1 METVWQ
7 DVRYAIRTLLKK
19 PGFTAVAVLSL
30 TLGIGANTT
39 IFTLVKAVFL
49 QSMPVKDAGRVM
61 FIYSTQRS
69 KDGTELP
76 PYMPSSYLNAI
87 DYREKNDVFSGL
99 SVVQFTGASLD
110 IDGKPAG
117 GTGITLVNW
126 DFFDILN
133 VHPLMG
139 RFFSPEEDK
148 TPGARPVVVIGYDM
162 WNGQMGARKDV
173 VGQIIRLNEHD
184 FTIIGVAPRDFRNAG
199 ALGTSDTFVPIMM
212 HEQVVTGNVKD
223 WYPRRGFRMVFMVA
237 RLKPG
242 VSQQQAQASMHALGV
257 HLAEEHPVENSG
269 RFTNLIPLDQTNVPP
284 AQRGIFVRAGALM
297 SIVVGLVLLIA
308 CGNVANLL
316 LARATSRRRE
326 LAVRLSLGASRARLI
341 RQLLT
346 ESLLIG
352 LAAAGLGLA
361 CAAWARDLLAWL
373 LPGGLPDN
381 LDFSLDK
388 RVYFYTLGISIVATM
403 LFGLIPALQATKS
416 EQLSAMKD
424 RSDAPAATGKWYG
437 LRGALVMTQV
447 ALSLIALV
455 GSGLFIHSLRNAQQL
470 DPGFEVK
477 HELIVFLPGQQRFP
491 QPQAEQ
497 FYRDAVERVR
507 ALPTVVAAG
516 ISSIAPFNNSVR
528 ANVFPE
534 GVDNSDPRN
543 GSLTPMIPV
552 APGFFSAAGIG
563 LVSGRD
569 FEERDDAGAPK
580 VVVINQTL
588 ADLFWKG
595 QNAIGKR
602 VYFHGPDG
610 SDWRPE
616 IVGVVKTV
624 KYSTLGEAPQPL
636 LYAPLKQQFLP
647 NAVLYV
653 RMAGDPGAA
662 IPSVLTA
669 LQSIDPKQPL
679 RQGNARTVSERVS
692 NMLIEARVGAEL
704 LGGFG
709 SLALILAAMGTYG
722 VMSYSVSQR
731 THEIGIRM
739 ALGAQKR
746 DVLRLVLRNGMAMVV
761 VGVAAGLIASVFLTR
776 SVSSLLY
783 GIENYDLP
791 SFSVTSAILI
801 IVALAACYVP
811 ARRAMRVD
819 PMIALRYE

>member
-1 METVWQ
+1 METIWQ
-7 DVRYAIRTLLKK
+7 DIRYAIRTLLNK

-49 QSMPVKDAGRVM
+49 QSMPVKDASRVVY
-61 FIYSTQRS
+61 IYSTQRA
-69 KDGTELP
+69 KDGSEMP
-76 PYMPSSYLNAI
+76 PYMPSSYPNSL
-87 DYREKNDVFSGL
+87 DYREKNDVFSSL
-99 SVVQFTGASLD
+99 SIVQFTGASID

-117 GTGITLVNW
+117 GAGINLVNW
-126 DFFDILN
+126 DFFETLG
-133 VHPLMG
+133 VQPFMG

-148 TPGARPVVVIGYDM
+148 TPGARPVVVISYGM
-162 WNGQMGARKDV
+162 WNAELGARQDV
-173 VGQIIRLNEHD
+173 IGQTIKLNDHE
-184 FTIIGVAPRDFRNAG
+184 FTIIGVAPRNFRNVG
-199 ALGTSDTFVPIMM
+199 ALGTSATWVPMMM
-212 HEQVVTGNVKD
+212 HEQVMTGPIKD
-223 WYPRRGFRMVFMVA
+223 WYPRRSYRMVFMVA

-242 VSQQQAQASMHALGV
+242 VSLGQAKESMRALG
-257 HLAEEHPVENSG
+257 LNLEKEHPVENSG
-269 RFTNLIPLDQTNVPP
+269 RYTNLVPLDQTNVPA
-284 AQRGIFVRAGALM
+284 AQRGLFVRAGALM
-297 SIVVGLVLLIA
+297 SVVVGLVLLIA

-316 LARATSRRRE
+316 LARATTRRRE
-326 LAVRLSLGASRARLI
+326 LAVRLSLGASRTRLI

-346 ESLLIG
+346 ESLLLG

-373 LPGGLPDN
+373 LPGGLPTN

-388 RVYFYTLGISIVATM
+388 RVYFYTLGISVVATI
-403 LFGLIPALQATKS
+403 LFGLIPALQATKAG
-416 EQLSAMKD
+416 QLMAMKD
-424 RSDAPAATGKWYG
+424 RSDAPSATGRWYG

-455 GSGLFIHSLRNAQQL
+455 GSGLFIHSLRNAQQM

-477 HELIVFLPGQQRFP
+477 HEVFVFLPPLQRNTP
-491 QPQAEQ
+491 QQAEQ
-497 FYRDAVERVR
+497 FYRDAVDRVR
-507 ALPTVVAAG
+507 AMPTVVAAG
-516 ISSIAPFNNSVR
+516 ISSTPPFGGTIQSNII
-528 ANVFPE
+528 PE
-534 GVDNSDPRN
+534 GLDTSDPRN
-543 GSLTPMIPV
+543 GRLTPMIMTE
-552 APGFFSAAGIG
+552 PGYFSAAGIQ
-563 LVSGRD
+563 LINGRD
-569 FEERDDAGAPK
+569 FGDIDSSSSPK
-580 VVVINQTL
+580 VVLVNQAL

-595 QNAIGKR
+595 QNPVGKH
-602 VYFHGPDG
+602 VYFHSQDG
-610 SDWRPE
+610 SDWTPE
-616 IVGVVKTV
+616 VIGIVKTV
-624 KYSTLGEAPQPL
+624 KYATLGEPPQPL
-636 LYAPLKQQFLP
+636 IYGTMRQQFIP

-669 LQSIDPKQPL
+669 VQSIDPKLQV
-679 RQGNARTVSERVS
+679 RQGNAQTVSQRMT
-692 NMLIEARVGAEL
+692 NMLFQARVGAQL

-746 DVLRLVLRNGMAMVV
+746 DVMQLVLGNGMAMVLG
-761 VGVAAGLIASVFLTR
+761 GVAAGLMASVFLTR

-783 GIENYDLP
+783 GIENYDLI
-791 SFSVTSAILI
+791 SFSITSAILI
-801 IVALAACYVP
+801 IVALAACYIP